1 MTKKHLFIDNLQYS
15 NWSPEIFDEM
25 KEGNLTAVHVTISYH
40 ENFRQTIENIIAWNK
55 FIDFVNNQLPNAVIK
70 VSSSLFASLRYLE
83 TITMS

>member
-40 ENFRQTIENIIAWNK
+40 ENFRQTIGRVEA
-55 FIDFVNNQLPNAVIK
+55 L
-70 VSSSLFASLRYLE
+70 S
-83 TITMS
+83 